1 MKWIGQHIWDF
12 ISRFR
17 SDVYLEAIDTSTETD
32 MLVVDSAG
40 KVTKRAI
47 DAITVDVSDFMTNGA
62 DNRVLTAT
70 GTDAIN
76 AEANLTYTGE
86 TLFQTH
92 TPTGSANF
100 AYLIDTNDY
109 LVTSHS
115 TTSLSIDCQAAGVT
129 GDGLTYIGKGIGINV
144 EDYATNHANA
154 TSKLTGAFIAVGNH
168 NAAGTAEIKGIETII
183 GSQTPSEAVG
193 IYQNVVDGGT
203 DLKFVS
209 SADTGDYFSIS
220 TIEDGETTL
229 ATLEN
234 GGGSTAHLNLDADG
248 DIVLDSASGVIK
260 TGSTTF
266 VNNSGVIQVATQGT
280 IDHDSLAN
288 FVTAEHVDWAGASA
302 GIIHSSNVSTLNQ
315 DTTGTAAT
323 VTGAAQTNITS
334 VGTLTNLDVDN
345 INING
350 DTITASADL
359 SIVATGNDIAVDTDN
374 LVIESATSA
383 KPVFELKNTT
393 VDNTAPTLKFTNT
406 NGGTDGDLGDYA
418 GTIEFTGNDD
428 GTPSEQIYGQIFVRQ
443 HVAVSDEESG
453 DFTILVAAHDGDV
466 NPAFRALG
474 GSVDSEVDVTIASGV
489 DSVTTIAGNLQ
500 IPHAETTVTNL
511 ITSGNIELGHA
522 TDTTLARSAAGI
534 ATIQGEQIFTTNTP
548 ALTSAAAGVP
558 AVTMQVRRTITTAE
572 ANAMNSTPIVLVP
585 AQGANT
591 VIVPLGGMVR
601 VDRAANQ
608 TNASADWNVHYE
620 DDEPGIPAATSLMHI
635 RRFMYGQGNDTIYHV
650 IPSMIY
656 NETGQALTKDVDK
669 DMEVSFDAAT
679 TTDCFTS
686 IEVFLTYQVFN
697 IS

>member
-334 VGTLTNLDVDN
+334 LGTLTNLDVDN

-406 NGGTDGDLGDYA
+406 NGGTDGDIGDYA

-453 DFTILVAAHDGDV
+453 DFTILVAAHDGDL
-466 NPAFRALG
+466 NSAFRALG
-474 GSVDSEVDVTIASGV
+474 GSEDSEVDVTIANGTSSLTTVAGDLKVNGTPLVGWHGSSTRIKILPRDFVVNDGGRPVMIEDDSIGSNELFLFSVGNSDAFAYVPIPAGYKATHVRIYGNTSGENFYVYEGNIDSKTIV
-489 DSVTTIAGNLQ
+489 DIATGATAIGSEKTLGTELTSDTTNYLIIRVTSGGTTEEIHGGYVTIA
-500 IPHAETTVTNL
+500 
-511 ITSGNIELGHA
+511 
-522 TDTTLARSAAGI
+522 
-534 ATIQGEQIFTTNTP
+534 
-548 ALTSAAAGVP
+548 
-558 AVTMQVRRTITTAE
+558 QV
-572 ANAMNSTPIVLVP
+572 
-585 AQGANT
+585 
-591 VIVPLGGMVR
+591 
-601 VDRAANQ
+601 
-608 TNASADWNVHYE
+608 
-620 DDEPGIPAATSLMHI
+620 
-635 RRFMYGQGNDTIYHV
+635 
-650 IPSMIY
+650 
-656 NETGQALTKDVDK
+656 
-669 DMEVSFDAAT
+669 
-679 TTDCFTS
+679 
-686 IEVFLTYQVFN
+686 
-697 IS
+697 